1 MNKRSEPDLTRIY
14 IPLGSFSL
22 TTEKGWDSIR
32 QLLPLTVGDQRRIVD
47 KATDREKPL
56 ILLMLSTGIHPAVL
70 SKPKYEFS
78 YDDNYYQWKR
88 TKKTKNNIVR
98 GAWSS
103 RMRDKAILSSLEG
116 LRGLTVRGY
125 YFLIANAG
133 KRAKITPL
141 GPLRLRH
148 THFVN
153 GARLGHDAFS
163 ISSTAAT
170 DLTTIQQYYTIGI
183 SEMASLSDSDR
194 TWLKE
199 LMER

>member
-1 MNKRSEPDLTRIY
+1 M
-14 IPLGSFSL
+14 
-22 TTEKGWDSIR
+22 
-32 QLLPLTVGDQRRIVD
+32 PLTVADQRRIID
-47 KATDREKPL
+47 KATDREKAL
-56 ILLMLSTGIHPAVL
+56 IILMLSTGVHPAVL
-70 SKPKYEFS
+70 SNPKYDFS

-98 GAWSS
+98 GVWSQ
-103 RMRDKAILSSLEG
+103 RMRDKAILSALES

-125 YFLIANAG
+125 YFLVRSAG
-133 KRAKITPL
+133 NRAKITPL

-163 ISSTAAT
+163 ISATAAT

-183 SEMASLSDSDR
+183 QEMSSLSDSDR
-194 TWLKE
+194 SWLKE